1 MKAWRMWTSTDSSS
15 RYKCVYQIIVDYVYM
30 LYNSV
35 HVVKNW
41 IPYLFIDYELL
52 GLEDKGNWESN

>member
-1 MKAWRMWTSTDSSS
+1 MWTSTDGSS
-15 RYKCVYQIIVDYVYM
+15 RYKCVYQIIVDYVHM

-52 GLEDKGNWESN
+52 GLEDKGNRESN